1 MVIVRQTLIFSKWL
15 DRLRDDRAVLRI
27 QARIDRLV
35 IGNFGDMKFVGGG
48 LGELRVDY
56 GPGYR
61 VYFARRGT
69 EIVLLLCGGDK
80 DSQVSDIA
88 RAKALAKEWNDG
100 A

>member
-1 MVIVRQTLIFSKWL
+1 MVTIRQTIIFSKWL
-15 DRLRDDRAVLRI
+15 DRLRDQRAVMRI
-27 QARIDRLV
+27 QARIDRLAT
-35 IGNFGDMKFVGGG
+35 GNFGDVKPVGEG

-61 VYFARRGT
+61 VYFARRGM

-80 DSQVSDIA
+80 DTQSTDISRA
-88 RAKALAKEWNDG
+88 RLLAKEWNDG